1 MKFKTSA
8 KELKNGVPEKYLRRA
23 GYCDLQALL
32 NYEEP
37 IAYSSG
43 RYGWNFDVYKI
54 GGHYITTGYR
64 GMVGERA
71 NNTELYEKKAEQIL
85 YKSGLE
91 YDDKKRMINALLAE
105 FVQQM

>member
-37 IAYSSG
+37 VAYSSG

-54 GGHYITTGYR
+54 GNYYITTGYR

-71 NNTELYEKKAEQIL
+71 KNTEEYEKRAEEIL
-85 YKSGLE
+85 YKSGKE
-91 YDDKKRMINALLAE
+91 YDDKKRMISALLAE

>member
-8 KELKNGVPEKYLRRA
+8 KELKEGVPERYLRRA

-37 IAYSSG
+37 IAYSYG

-54 GGHYITTGYR
+54 GSYYITTGYR

-71 NNTELYEKKAEQIL
+71 NNTEEYERKAQEIL
-85 YKSGLE
+85 YKSGKD
-91 YDDKKRMINALLAE
+91 YDGKKAQISALLDE
-105 FVQQM
+105 FIHQM